1 MLAYNI
7 YMRPEYIF
15 PDDQSDRGEAL
26 PSKLRGF
33 DAIVF
38 SEAFDGHRE

>member
-1 MLAYNI
+1 VLAYNI